1 MDSAQDFAFV
11 IMNAHDHIG
20 TIQLM
25 SAGPPN
31 ILKYKQALEI
41 GNLPMTILNEAG
53 QDCSMEYKVVECYFE
68 ITDGKVSPIGTH
80 ELMEHSAL
88 EEISVRTFGCLAAE
102 KQLHNVDC
110 FYKKT
115 SDSNYMT
122 PAMTDYILPSHHDC
136 IGDSNL
142 QSQPEMASFT
152 TYNLTGSSCQHCSP
166 VEKTRRM
173 EIRVED
179 FRLANAKNN
188 VADKN
193 PHNHGSELSDGTS
206 DRSCASTPILTRSR
220 LNCGHNKTRISN
232 GNQLCCRSRQFRRH
246 ETGECKNFVGALLS
260 KCNDLSQNV
269 GHSRDKRLR
278 LRHNVLTK
286 NYKNHMNLR
295 SSMLPASSLE
305 QRKKRSTR
313 QNMNV
318 KVIGRLRHGP
328 NQRNGYED
336 VLDISAIKDKSGT
349 VKLSNKSSFSLVKN
363 DCIDRTSGMKLFQ
376 TDSVKPKRGQWKRQ
390 RTYLSTKKHDDE
402 VVVTTGT
409 GQPEETEDKMP
420 FEINNGKSLKESVY
434 SHDIVLSKS
443 RGSSNLHIGPQVQEQ
458 VPCTGLTDD
467 WYDSDSSCDVLL
479 LPELPADEFDSRPA
493 SDLGSENRL
502 SKQATTAGK
511 DDCFCV
517 SKNRK
522 DADDALQSLTQQ
534 RLEKVQQQLSECTR
548 VAERKIYYENL
559 KSCQHR
565 LRMEAVLK
573 SENAK
578 SLALAKEVVERNK
591 VIESCNAKIS
601 ARMLHLQGLETSFK
615 IQQAEIDSERK
626 NLSNRK
632 VNLKKEWKMLNEE
645 RYRLNTVKKMIKFHF
660 SVKKNFRSQMQLNK
674 KKVGK
679 TQVRL

>member
-11 IMNAHDHIG
+11 IMNAHDHVG

-31 ILKYKQALEI
+31 ILKYRQALEI

-68 ITDGKVSPIGTH
+68 ITDGKVLPIGTH
-80 ELMEHSAL
+80 ELKKHSAL
-88 EEISVRTFGCLAAE
+88 EEMSVRTFGCLAAE
-102 KQLHNVDC
+102 KQMHDVDRL
-110 FYKKT
+110 YKKT
-115 SDSNYMT
+115 SDLKCMT
-122 PAMTDYILPSHHDC
+122 SAMTHNDC
-136 IGDSNL
+136 IEDSNL
-142 QSQPEMASFT
+142 QNQPEFT

-188 VADKN
+188 AADKN
-193 PHNHGSELSDGTS
+193 SHNHGLELSDGTS
-206 DRSCASTPILTRSR
+206 GRSCASTPILTRSR
-220 LNCGHNKTRISN
+220 LNCRHNNAKISDSS
-232 GNQLCCRSRQFRRH
+232 QLCCRGRQFRRH
-246 ETGECKNFVGALLS
+246 ETGDCKNCVEVLLS

-269 GHSRDKRLR
+269 SDRRDKRLR
-278 LRHNVLTK
+278 LRHNVLAK
-286 NYKNHMNLR
+286 NYTSHMNLR
-295 SSMLPASSLE
+295 SSMLPASGLE
-305 QRKKRSTR
+305 QRKKRLTR

-318 KVIGRLRHGP
+318 KATGRLRLRHGL
-328 NQRNGYED
+328 NQRNHYED
-336 VLDISAIKDKSGT
+336 VPDVSVIKDKPGT
-349 VKLSNKSSFSLVKN
+349 VKLSNKLSFSFQKN
-363 DCIDRTSGMKLFQ
+363 DSVNKTSGMKLFQ
-376 TDSVKPKRGQWKRQ
+376 TDSVRCKRGRWKRQ
-390 RTYLSTKKHDDE
+390 RPHLSAKKYDDKI
-402 VVVTTGT
+402 VATTGT
-409 GQPEETEDKMP
+409 GEPEKAEDMMP
-420 FEINNGKSLKESVY
+420 FEISNGQSLKESVC
-434 SHDIVLSKS
+434 SHDIVVS
-443 RGSSNLHIGPQVQEQ
+443 RSRSSSTGNLHIGPQVQEQ
-458 VPCTGLTDD
+458 VPCTGLTD

-502 SKQATTAGK
+502 SKHARTAGK
-511 DDCFCV
+511 DNCFCV

-522 DADDALQSLTQQ
+522 DEDDTLQSLRQQ
-534 RLEKVQQQLSECTR
+534 QLEKVQQRLAECTR
-548 VAERKIYYENL
+548 MAERKIYYENL

-565 LRMEAVLK
+565 LRIEAILK

-601 ARMLHLQGLETSFK
+601 ARMLHLQDLETSFK

-626 NLSNRK
+626 NLSKREVK
-632 VNLKKEWKMLNEE
+632 LKKEWKILNEE
-645 RYRLNTVKKMIKFHF
+645 NYRLNTVKKMIKFHF
-660 SVKKNFRSQMQLNK
+660 SIKKNFHSQMQSNK

-679 TQVRL
+679 AQVRL